1 MKLFHG
7 SSHPLILVGDLKI
20 SDQNIWVGGGEPE
33 QKIKFLGV
41 GGANFFGGGALWAP
55 TMPWLLC

>member
-20 SDQNIWVGGGEPE
+20 SDQNNWGERGGGEPE

-41 GGANFFGGGALWAP
+41 GGAKFFGGGGL
-55 TMPWLLC
+55 